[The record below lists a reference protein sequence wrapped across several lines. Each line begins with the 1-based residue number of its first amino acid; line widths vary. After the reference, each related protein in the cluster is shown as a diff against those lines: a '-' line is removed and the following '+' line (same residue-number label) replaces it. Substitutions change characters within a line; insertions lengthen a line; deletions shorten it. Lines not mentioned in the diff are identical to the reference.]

1 MLLALVAAGLANV
14 MQGVERF
21 VGAAVATAA
30 SSTVFLVFAAVLLA
44 NGRGLVA
51 LGQAA
56 VAQYVVGVVLRVWML
71 RDLLAVAPFGRMP
84 GDHARALLSFAAR
97 MQINVAS
104 TLINSQTDKV
114 VVGLVSSTRAV
125 GQVGIGSQVAEALRF
140 VCFAA
145 LGPLLA
151 RMAIVQGEGG
161 GARLIVFY
169 QQVSGCG
176 CRGSRDLRQL
186 LARPCSRSSRRGL
199 VPATAQL
206 HYTAV
211 CSPWHTASTCSP
223 DQRSLTYGR
232 SGDRGLRLKYSRT
245 HPRRQD
251 LPSAC
256 VGKRG
261 GG

>member
-169 QQVSGCG
+169 QQVSRLWLPGVAG
-176 CRGSRDLRQL
+176 F
-186 LARPCSRSSRRGL
+186 
-199 VPATAQL
+199 TAIACAAMFPL
-206 HYTAV
+206 IAAWLGPGYGTTA
-211 CSPWHTASTCSP
+211 
-223 DQRSLTYGR
+223 L
-232 SGDRGLRLKYSRT
+232 LRLSA
-245 HPRRQD
+245 HPGIRRQRAHRTSVL
-251 LPSAC
+251 LPT
-256 VGKRG
+256 G
-261 GG
+261 GRATGA